1 MACGMHSK
9 NHTLLISKE
18 TTYGTPTTNYK
29 DVGLI
34 QNFTPTDKREVTIIH
49 ANGSREPQEIVN
61 GKLDLKYDL
70 EVFMQ
75 NGRLLEYAL
84 GSVTHA
90 ETTGDWVH
98 TFDFADELP
107 SMTIEDS
114 YNGTTDVVFIRAG
127 CKNIDSTFSID
138 KGGILTMKTSMTGKS
153 VDTSTSSASAAI
165 ISTLKPLAFK
175 HLTLSSGTAGSEVQ
189 IGKVQSFSFTLSNE
203 TEDLEEAGSVEICG
217 AESKNIGLTF
227 EFGVL
232 FNDLTE
238 YSKFLGGTS
247 AQTNPA
253 EFSFVIN
260 ANNGV
265 TLGSGRREFNAQLDG
280 CTYEEA
286 GKPVAVG
293 DIILATFRG
302 NATSLGSDLVSYT
315 DSITS
320 TLFS

>member
-1 MACGMHSK
+1 MAIFHSK
-9 NHTLLISKE
+9 NQTLLIGQE
-18 TTYGTPTTNYK
+18 TVFSTPVVADK

-61 GKLDLKYDL
+61 GKLDLKYDI

-75 NGRLLEYAL
+75 NGRLLEYAF

-98 TFDFADELP
+98 TFDFATNLP

-114 YNGTTDVVFIRAG
+114 YNGATDAVFIRAG
-127 CKNIDSTFSID
+127 VKLIDQTFSID
-138 KGGILTMKTSMTGKS
+138 KGGILTMKSSMTGAS
-153 VDTSTSSASAAI
+153 VDTSTATASAAI

-175 HLTLSSGTAGSEVQ
+175 HLTLSAGTAGAEVQ
-189 IGKVQSFSFTLSNE
+189 IGKVQSFSFTLANE
-203 TEDLEEAGSVEICG
+203 TEDIEEAGTIFIVD

-232 FNDLTE
+232 FEDLTE
-238 YSKFLGGTS
+238 YDRFLGGTV
-247 AQTNPA
+247 AAITPA

-265 TLGSGRREFNAQLDG
+265 TLGSGRREFNAQLDA
-280 CTYEEA
+280 CTYEEV

-293 DIILATFRG
+293 DVILATFRG
-302 NATSLGSDLVSYT
+302 NATGLGTDLVEYT
-315 DSITS
+315 DNVSS
-320 TLFS
+320 TNFS